1 MGVLAQLPARCSH
14 NTRKK
19 QRPGQ
24 YGPGRF
30 LSPHTLPAA
39 GSPVRGYLSFG
50 ELWSLTGFA
59 QTHFLTLYRTRVTSY
74 VTRFAQV
81 AAQTF
86 IVIHQCPGQTMA
98 NRARLT
104 KAATPRTVTLT
115 SNLSVISTFSSG

>member
-14 NTRKK
+14 SNRKRN
-19 QRPGQ
+19 RPGQ
-24 YGPGRF
+24 YWLGRF
-30 LSPHTLPAA
+30 LYPDTLPAA
-39 GSPVRGYLSFG
+39 GPPVRGYLTFG

-59 QTHFLTLYRTRVTSY
+59 QTHFLTLYRTRVTGY
-74 VTRFAQV
+74 VTRFAQG

-104 KAATPRTVTLT
+104 KAATTAKDRKGTRLN
-115 SNLSVISTFSSG
+115 SGHGAIS